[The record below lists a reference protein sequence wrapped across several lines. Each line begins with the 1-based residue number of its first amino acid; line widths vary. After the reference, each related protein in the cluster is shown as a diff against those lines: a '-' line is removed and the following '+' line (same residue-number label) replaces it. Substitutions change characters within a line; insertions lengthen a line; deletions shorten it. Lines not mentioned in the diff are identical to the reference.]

1 MLIIFFIA
9 YDLKYNR
16 NVALKTENVKSPF
29 PLTIYEANV
38 ATLLNGFGQFKYKII
53 IHIIILKNMI
63 LFLKEK

>member
-16 NVALKTENVKSPF
+16 NVALKTENFKSPF

-53 IHIIILKNMI
+53 IHII
-63 LFLKEK
+63 